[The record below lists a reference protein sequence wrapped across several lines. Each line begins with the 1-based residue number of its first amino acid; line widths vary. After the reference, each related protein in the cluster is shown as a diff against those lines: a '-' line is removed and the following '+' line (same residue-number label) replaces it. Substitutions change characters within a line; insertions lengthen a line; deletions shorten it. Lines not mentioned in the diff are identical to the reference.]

1 VSARCGTLIYTP
13 LSKEG
18 RPGEIQVGLRTFAS
32 ELKEVWYKKPLM
44 LFLNQ
49 IRKDFQGGTWK
60 KGHTLYLDNKVGQVR
75 LKQDLFTSEITE
87 EESIRTSI
95 LAERG
100 IIRTSSCSCSAH
112 GAYEKHCRH
121 VAALANW
128 IIAKGSL
135 LRAGIEDSNEGTAE
149 VPEIAPLA
157 NGTVLKTEK
166 RDVVAAAPL
175 TRVVNAEGVAYV
187 RGIFE
192 GKVLTAIT
200 VEPSLRFTDPIKKTP
215 AVLSFLQLI
224 KKDAETW
231 RTTDQ
236 LHLKLLHEFVPI
248 IHSVHAPKVTY
259 QGQSMLENL
268 AKLLTHEHKGQIVL
282 HDNIKV
288 RYDSTPLKL
297 TTLNVGKR
305 SQLGRKLTLQ
315 FQNDRIAL
323 SSEDLEKLSGVG
335 RLSPNYCLKE
345 DTLYRFEK
353 SLTLISQF
361 ANRSGLST
369 ASVEIDETTGK
380 KRGKKNQMV
389 SGYAYLDDDEEAPLH
404 PLSVFRLRLEL
415 GVEDLTV
422 DEDWK
427 DYFEW
432 KKTFDQEEIPKLP
445 NVDYGFELR
454 DYQKNGVSW
463 VWSLYHRGLSALLA
477 DDMGLGK
484 THQVLAILS
493 SFYRTK
499 NKPTLPTLVIA
510 PTSVVSAWIQK
521 LEKYPTKLKW
531 TVFHGK
537 GRVLPDKDINLVLTT
552 YGILQRESTLRER
565 EWHCVVLDEAQ
576 AIKNA
581 ITISSRASRVLK
593 SKFRIAM
600 TGTPIENHAT
610 DLWSIM
616 EFLLPGFLGSLS
628 RFKRLYGGSKEHPD
642 EFQTDALKRLIQPF
656 LLRRTKNQV
665 LKELPEKTE
674 EVISCVMTTAQKKV
688 YRKYL
693 ESAEAV
699 KAREDLQTGKKINYA
714 NILSIL
720 TRLKQVCDHPRL
732 PDLTGG
738 KVKKLSSM
746 DPWESGKW
754 AAFDELLNEAL
765 GSNLKVVIFS
775 QYLGMMDLMSLWLK
789 EKNVGYSELRG
800 DTPDRAERIK
810 RFSEDPTCRV
820 FLCSLLAGSLGID
833 LTAGSVCIHYDRW
846 WNPAR
851 ENQATDRLH
860 RLGQTRGV
868 QVFKLQIPGTIEDR
882 IASIIQSK
890 TELSDALIEQSALG
904 LKAFSREELLQ
915 LLSLPTLDPEELEA
929 EGSPRPA
936 DIDDTEHEVVI

>member
-1 VSARCGTLIYTP
+1 
-13 LSKEG
+13 
-18 RPGEIQVGLRTFAS
+18 
-32 ELKEVWYKKPLM
+32 M
-44 LFLNQ
+44 LFINQ
-49 IRKDFQGGTWK
+49 IKKDFQPGTWK
-60 KGHTLYLDNKVGQVR
+60 KGQTIYIENKVGQVR
-75 LKQDLFTSEITE
+75 LKKDLFTADIGGENSAEAIA
-87 EESIRTSI
+87 RTSV

-112 GAYEKHCRH
+112 GVYDKHCKH
-121 VAALANW
+121 VAALAQW
-128 IIAKGSL
+128 IISKGSL
-135 LRAGIEDSNEGTAE
+135 LRAGIADSEEGTAATSQAEADEEKRNALIAAKKADE
-149 VPEIAPLA
+149 VP
-157 NGTVLKTEK
+157 T
-166 RDVVAAAPL
+166 
-175 TRVVNAEGVAYV
+175 TRMVNAEGVAYV
-187 RGIFE
+187 RGVFE

-215 AVLSFLQLI
+215 MILNFLQLI

-248 IHSVHAPKVTY
+248 LFTVHAPKITY
-259 QGQSMLENL
+259 QGLSMLENL
-268 AKLLTHEHKGQIVL
+268 AKLLTHEHKNQIVL
-282 HDNIKV
+282 HENLKV
-288 RYDSTPLKL
+288 RYDSTPLRL

-305 SQLGRKLTLQ
+305 SQLGRKLTLV
-315 FQNDRIAL
+315 FQNERISL
-323 SSEDLEKLSGVG
+323 SSEDLEKLSGIG
-335 RLSPNYCLKE
+335 RLSPSYCLK
-345 DTLYRFEK
+345 DNTLYRFEK
-353 SLTLISQF
+353 SLSLISQF
-361 ANRSGLST
+361 ANRSGLNTSNI
-369 ASVEIDETTGK
+369 EIDETTGK
-380 KRGKKNQMV
+380 RKGKKTQII
-389 SGYAYLDDDEEAPLH
+389 SGYAYLDDDEETPLH

-415 GVEDLTV
+415 GVEELTV

-432 KKTFDQEEIPKLP
+432 KRVFDQENIPKLP
-445 NVDYGFELR
+445 NVDYGFSLR

-463 VWSLYHRGLSALLA
+463 VWSLYHRGLAALLA

-493 SFYRTK
+493 SFYRCK
-499 NKPTLPTLVIA
+499 QKPSLPTLVIA
-510 PTSVVSAWIQK
+510 PTSVVSAWVQK

-531 TVFHGK
+531 VVFHGK
-537 GRVLPDKDINLVLTT
+537 GRVLPEKEIHIVLTT
-552 YGILQRESTLRER
+552 YGILQREPSLRER
-565 EWHCVVLDEAQ
+565 DWHCVVLDEAQ

-628 RFKRLYGGSKEHPD
+628 RFKRLYGGSKDHPD
-642 EFQTDALKRLIQPF
+642 QTQTESLKRLISPF

-674 EVISCVMTTAQKKV
+674 EIISCTMTAIQKKA

-693 ESAEAV
+693 ESAEAI
-699 KAREDLQTGKKINYA
+699 KAREDLATGGKINYA

-720 TRLKQVCDHPRL
+720 TRLKQVCDHPKL
-732 PDLTGG
+732 PEMTGG
-738 KVKKLSSM
+738 KVKKLTNM
-746 DPWESGKW
+746 EPWETGKW
-754 AAFDELLNEAL
+754 HAFDELLNEAL
-765 GSNLKVVIFS
+765 GSNLKVVIFT
-775 QYLGMMDLMSLWLK
+775 QYLGMMDLMGLWFK
-789 EKNVGYSELRG
+789 EKGIGYSELRG
-800 DTPDRAERIK
+800 DTPDRFERIK
-810 RFSEDPTCRV
+810 RFGEDPNCRV
-820 FLCSLLAGSLGID
+820 FICSLLAGSLGID

-860 RLGQTRGV
+860 RIGQTRGV

-890 TELSDALIEQSALG
+890 TELSDALIEQSAVG

-915 LLSLPTLDPEELEA
+915 LLTLPEIKEGEEEIDP
-929 EGSPRPA
+929 
-936 DIDDTEHEVVI
+936 DIDDTEHTLSI